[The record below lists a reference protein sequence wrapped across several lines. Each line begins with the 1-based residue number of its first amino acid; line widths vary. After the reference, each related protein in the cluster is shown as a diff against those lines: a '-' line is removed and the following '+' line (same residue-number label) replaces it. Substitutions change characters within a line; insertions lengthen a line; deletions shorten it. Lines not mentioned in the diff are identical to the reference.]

1 MKKILLGGLVVLL
14 ALFVVGCGMSSGDED
29 VSGSKYDKTWEKENN
44 TVNYLRFYEQFG
56 TSKKVTYAK
65 VKMTISNPEKSRAG
79 LIFGMNKNAEDS
91 DLVDYFIL
99 GVGSFD
105 SLDGPGYYLDYHKGV
120 DPEVLSAASGAENLD
135 ASDVTSIKATAAFDT
150 AQAPVMGS
158 DGSMTVYASVD
169 IDEDGKFTVSLGA
182 TKDNLPVIVANGLA
196 LSTYD
201 TDADPAAPGGIGCY
215 GMVFPGDTGTGT
227 ATKTTNRYTVVD
239 SKPAPT
245 SLSAE

>member
-1 MKKILLGGLVVLL
+1 MKKILLGGLIVLL
-14 ALFVVGCGMSSGDED
+14 ALFVVGCSMSSGDED
-29 VSGSKYDKTWEKENN
+29 VSGNKYDKTWEKEND

-65 VKMTISNPEKSRAG
+65 VKMTISNPEQARAG

-99 GVGSFD
+99 GVGSFE
-105 SLDGPGYYLDYHKGV
+105 SLDGPGYYLDYYKGV
-120 DPEVLSAASGAENLD
+120 DPEKLSKESGAENLE
-135 ASDVTSIKATAAFDT
+135 SGVVTEIEGITDFDT
-150 AQAPVMGS
+150 AAAPVMGS

-182 TKDNLPVIVANGLA
+182 TKDHLPVVVANGLP

-201 TDADPAAPGGIGCY
+201 TDADPEAPGGIGCY
-215 GMVFPGDTGTGT
+215 GMLFKATDDTI
-227 ATKTTNRYTVVD
+227 KTTNRYTVVD

-245 SLSAE
+245 ALYAE

>member
-29 VSGSKYDKTWEKENN
+29 VSGNKYDKTWEKEND
-44 TVNYLRFYEQFG
+44 TVKYLRFYEQFG

-65 VKMTISNPEKSRAG
+65 VKMTISNPEQARAG

-99 GVGSFD
+99 GVGSFE
-105 SLDGPGYYLDYHKGV
+105 SLDGPGYYLDYHEGV
-120 DPEVLSAASGAENLD
+120 DPEILSEESDAENLA
-135 ASDVTSIKATAAFDT
+135 ASNVTTIKATDAFDT
-150 AQAPVMGS
+150 GVAPVMNS

-182 TKDNLPVIVANGLA
+182 TKDNLPVIVANGLS
-196 LSTYD
+196 LSAYD

-215 GMVFPGDTGTGT
+215 GMLFKATDDTV
-227 ATKTTNRYTVVD
+227 KTTNRYTVVD